1 MNTEKAIAAIVMI
14 RFTLI
19 PESLRWICSIKA
31 GITLN
36 TNKVVE
42 DG

>member
-14 RFTLI
+14 RFTLMAD
-19 PESLRWICSIKA
+19 SLRWICSIKA